1 MEPAITRCPPLSIP
15 GLRALIASL
24 LLTSAPALAAPASQA
39 EMEVYTSLAAL
50 NVCVARSAGVEFERA
65 VAIAAET
72 ITQWIQDTHK
82 SAIAP
87 VSAEPLSLDDLRRG
101 AINATLIGV
110 VELCADQVPAEVLR
124 DVRRAVQNSESR
136 PTTPPPVRP

>member
-1 MEPAITRCPPLSIP
+1 MDSAITRCHPLSIP

-24 LLTSAPALAAPASQA
+24 LLASAPALAAPASQA
-39 EMEVYTSLAAL
+39 EMEVYTSLAVL
-50 NVCVARSAGVEFERA
+50 NVCVARSAGVEFELA

-87 VSAEPLSLDDLRRG
+87 VSANPLSLDDLRRG

-110 VELCADQVPAEVLR
+110 VDLCADQVPEAVQR
-124 DVRRAVQNSESR
+124 DVRRAVQNSGTETTNAEPAR
-136 PTTPPPVRP
+136 P